1 MVYREPTDVCSYDVA
16 VFILPIFLTALLPAI
31 FSLYESSDVA
41 IKGSTMIM
49 TCVILPALETVTIVY
64 SKCKRT

>member
-16 VFILPIFLTALLPAI
+16 VYILAIFLTALLPAI
-31 FSLYESSDVA
+31 FSLCESSDVA

-49 TCVILPALETVTIVY
+49 TCVTLPALEKCSTVTIELL
-64 SKCKRT
+64 